1 MIYPLA
7 RSSIITFQKK
17 RRYLCQ
23 KSLTTHIWMAR
34 DLLSKICAKLIDS
47 IKQTILSDAFLI
59 KFRNSPTA
67 FTRNRKLP
75 FHFLILFLINFV
87 KRSYQDELDNFFKTI
102 KGFKVAKRVVN
113 KAALSTARKNL
124 NYKAFVELNNR
135 QTDLFYND
143 FSPITWKGFRLV
155 CFDGTLLRL
164 PDTPEI
170 REHFGQWGSGKGDP
184 CPMARASQMFD
195 PLNKITLDAIIS
207 PVSISERSMAIQHC
221 NNLCLG
227 DLVLLDR
234 GYPAFWLFALILSK
248 KANLCVRVSPAKWKI
263 IKKFYL
269 SGQRQ
274 RTVKIPVPINAVTK
288 CKTLGLST
296 DPITLRLIRVELD
309 SGETEILITSLLDT
323 NQYPWELF
331 QELYH
336 LRWPVEEDY
345 KTIKCRIEIENFSG
359 KSVLSVYQDFHAKI
373 FSKNFTSILAFPTRE
388 QIKEDSKRKK
398 HEYQINFT
406 QALSK
411 TKGVIVLLFQ
421 RSKRQFC
428 RLIEDLH
435 EIFVKTVEKINYGR
449 SYPRKRKSLRE
460 KYSLNY
466 KPIS

>member
-1 MIYPLA
+1 MIYSLA
-7 RSSIITFQKK
+7 QTSIISFQKK
-17 RRYLCQ
+17 RRYSCQ
-23 KSLTTHIWMAR
+23 KSPTIYIRMAQ
-34 DLLSKICAKLIDS
+34 DLLSKICAKFVDS
-47 IKQTILSDAFLI
+47 IKDIILSDEFLV

-87 KRSYQDELDNFFKTI
+87 KRSYQDELDYFFKTI

-124 NYKAFVELNNR
+124 NYKAFIELNKH
-135 QTDLFYND
+135 QADLFYNE
-143 FSPITWKGFRLV
+143 FSPISWRGFRLV

-164 PDTPEI
+164 PDAPEI
-170 REHFGQWGSGKGDP
+170 KEHFGQWGSGKGDP
-184 CPMARASQMFD
+184 CPMARGSQMFD

-207 PVSISERSMAIQHC
+207 PMSIGERQLAIQHC
-221 NNLCLG
+221 DNLCAG

-234 GYPAFWLFALILSK
+234 GYPAFWLFALILFK

-274 RTVKIPVPINAVTK
+274 RTVKVPVPINAVTK

-406 QALSK
+406 QALTK
-411 TKGVIVLLFQ
+411 TKDVIVLLFQ
-421 RSKRQFC
+421 RSKRQVC
-428 RLIEDLH
+428 RLIQDLH
-435 EIFVKTVEKINYGR
+435 EIFIHTVEQINHGR
-449 SYPRKRKSLRE
+449 KYPRIRKSLRA
-460 KYSLNY
+460 KYSQNY

>member
-1 MIYPLA
+1 
-7 RSSIITFQKK
+7 
-17 RRYLCQ
+17 
-23 KSLTTHIWMAR
+23 MAQ

-47 IKQTILSDAFLI
+47 IKQTILSDAFLT

-102 KGFKVAKRVVN
+102 KGFKVAKRVVS
-113 KAALSTARKNL
+113 KASLSIARKNL
-124 NYKAFVELNNR
+124 NHKAFVELNNH

-143 FSPITWKGFRLV
+143 FSPLTWKEFRLV

-164 PDTPEI
+164 PAAPEI
-170 REHFGQWGSGKGDP
+170 KEHFGQWGSGKGEP

-207 PVSISERSMAIQHC
+207 PISISERSLAIQHC
-221 NNLCLG
+221 NNLCPG

-269 SGQRQ
+269 SGQSQ
-274 RTVKIPVPINAVTK
+274 KIVKVPVPINAVTK
-288 CKTLGLST
+288 CKKLGLST
-296 DPITLRLIRVELD
+296 EPIKLRLIRVALD

-323 NQYPWELF
+323 KQYPRQIF

-336 LRWPVEEDY
+336 MRWPVEEDY

-373 FSKNFTSILAFPTRE
+373 FGKNLTSILAFPTRE
-388 QIKEDSKRKK
+388 QIKEDSKRKM

-411 TKGVIVLLFQ
+411 TKDVMVLLFQ
-421 RSKRQFC
+421 RSKRQVF
-428 RLIEDLH
+428 RLIVDLH
-435 EIFVKTVEKINYGR
+435 EIYVKTVEQIKHGR
-449 SYPRKRKSLRE
+449 KYPRKRKSLRE